1 MSQDCLR
8 VELRTLG
15 DIALIELD
23 GELDLTG
30 ITPVQKAVNRAERSA
45 RGPVVIDLGRL
56 TFIDA
61 SGLRVLIAASAHLN
75 GRLRL
80 LPAHGAAR
88 RIFELTGTL
97 DRLPFITSL
106 AGLIQRD
113 TVGACVPNLPP
124 NVPED

>member
-1 MSQDCLR
+1 MSQDCLC
-8 VELRTLG
+8 VELRTIG

-30 ITPVQKAVNRAERSA
+30 IPPVQKAVNRAERSA
-45 RGPVVIDLGRL
+45 KGPVVIDLGRL

-61 SGLRVLIAASAHLN
+61 SGLRVLIGASAHLN

-106 AGLIQRD
+106 AGLILAGHGRRVR
-113 TVGACVPNLPP
+113 T
-124 NVPED
+124 